1 MAVEMTFDDGP
12 HTLNGVFSLTTVE
25 IAQDDRS
32 RADRTKQRQSL
43 RNRALPASGNVVEK
57 Y

>member
-1 MAVEMTFDDGP
+1 MTVAMTFDDGP
-12 HTLNGVFSLTTVE
+12 HTLNGVVLLMTVE

-43 RNRALPASGNVVEK
+43 RNRALPASGNVAEK